1 MATNRRLISAKIN
14 LQPSPLNGPAER
26 HRTGSII
33 SVIRNIPEAAAA
45 GWRGSGMT
53 SVGSETRRRAAM
65 TSWIWLSAACFGGL
79 APGHADAQVRMAQ
92 AESEGGSM
100 GGSILPAH
108 KPSRPR
114 VQPRTEQE
122 RRPSPR
128 LGRRSEEDGLT
139 KFDGTWS
146 VSSGGGCPS
155 AGNAQVRIAHGR
167 IIAANGN
174 GRVGSDGSVSTVS
187 TVAGMTVVGQGRI
200 VGNAASGSYRQSD
213 GCVGP
218 WSAVRL

>member
-1 MATNRRLISAKIN
+1 
-14 LQPSPLNGPAER
+14 
-26 HRTGSII
+26 
-33 SVIRNIPEAAAA
+33 
-45 GWRGSGMT
+45 MT
-53 SVGSETRRRAAM
+53 SVGPGTRRRAAI
-65 TSWIWLSAACFGGL
+65 TSWLWLGTAGFGVL
-79 APGHADAQVRMAQ
+79 VPVHADAQIQMTQ
-92 AESEGGSM
+92 AETEGGSM
-100 GGSILPAH
+100 GGSILPTH
-108 KPSRPR
+108 RLSRPR
-114 VQPRTEQE
+114 VQPKIEQE

-128 LGRRSEEDGLT
+128 VVRRSQEDGLT

-146 VSSGGGCPS
+146 VSSGGGCPT
-155 AGNAQVRIAHGR
+155 AGNGEVRIAHGR

-174 GRVGSDGSVSTVS
+174 GRVGADGSVSTVS

>member
-1 MATNRRLISAKIN
+1 MA
-14 LQPSPLNGPAER
+14 
-26 HRTGSII
+26 
-33 SVIRNIPEAAAA
+33 
-45 GWRGSGMT
+45 
-53 SVGSETRRRAAM
+53 SVGPVLRRRAV
-65 TSWIWLSAACFGGL
+65 SLWIGLGTACFGL
-79 APGHADAQVRMAQ
+79 LVPLHADAQVQSAQ
-92 AESEGGSM
+92 AGTDGGSL
-100 GGSILPAH
+100 GGGIPPTSRAP
-108 KPSRPR
+108 RPR
-114 VQPRTEQE
+114 VRPKADHE

-128 LGRRSEEDGLT
+128 LARRPEDGLA

-146 VSSGGGCPS
+146 VSSGGGCPT
-155 AGNAQVRIAHGR
+155 AGNGEVRVAHGR

-174 GRVGSDGSVSTVS
+174 GRVGPDGSVSTVT

>member
-1 MATNRRLISAKIN
+1 MA
-14 LQPSPLNGPAER
+14 
-26 HRTGSII
+26 
-33 SVIRNIPEAAAA
+33 
-45 GWRGSGMT
+45 
-53 SVGSETRRRAAM
+53 SVGPVLRRRAV
-65 TSWIWLSAACFGGL
+65 SLWIGLGTACFGL
-79 APGHADAQVRMAQ
+79 LVPLHADAQVQSAQ
-92 AESEGGSM
+92 AGTDGGSL
-100 GGSILPAH
+100 GGGIPPTSRAP
-108 KPSRPR
+108 RPR
-114 VQPRTEQE
+114 VRPKADHE

-128 LGRRSEEDGLT
+128 LARRPEDGLA

-146 VSSGGGCPS
+146 VSSGGGCPT
-155 AGNAQVRIAHGR
+155 AGNGEVRVAHGR

-174 GRVGSDGSVSTVS
+174 GRVGPDGSVNTVT